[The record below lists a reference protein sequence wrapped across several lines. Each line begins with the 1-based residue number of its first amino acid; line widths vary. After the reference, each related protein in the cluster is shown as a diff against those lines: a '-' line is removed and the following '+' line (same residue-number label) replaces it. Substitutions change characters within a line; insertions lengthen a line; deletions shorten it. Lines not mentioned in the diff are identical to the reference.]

1 MLRRSVK
8 PASTRL
14 ELFQAR
20 LLFYLFILTIGVFFV
35 GGLLTYV
42 IVRVNNPVE
51 SVELIAIPTA
61 FLWSTFLLILISVCL
76 QRSVWYVRR
85 QKTAE
90 SLNNLVY
97 GLLFSAAFVFVQWL
111 GLDHLLQLHNQLSRE
126 SATSHGVFFFIAVL
140 HGLHIFGGIIY
151 IVFVLIQSLRDKYDH
166 ERHWAIDNCAGYW
179 HFLGVVWLAMLATF
193 YFVG

>member
-1 MLRRSVK
+1 M
-8 PASTRL
+8 

-20 LLFYLFILTIGVFFV
+20 LLFYLFILTIAVFFV

-42 IVRVNNPVE
+42 IVRTTNPVDA
-51 SVELIAIPTA
+51 SIAIEIPTA
-61 FLWSTFLLILISVCL
+61 FWWSTALLILISVCL
-76 QRSVWYVRR
+76 QRSVWFVRR
-85 QKTAE
+85 QRMSH
-90 SLNNLVY
+90 SLNNLFY
-97 GLLFSAAFVFVQWL
+97 GLLFACAFVFVQWL
-111 GLDHLLQLHNQLSRE
+111 GLDHLLKLHFQLSRE

-140 HGLHIFGGIIY
+140 HALHILGGMIY
-151 IVFVLIQSLRDKYDH
+151 LVYVVIQSFRDKYDH